1 MLNNPLQ
8 RANSRRIVGC
18 DQRLQADCQS
28 ADPSLLSKCDES
40 LTTGTF
46 DPPKW
51 YPRNVVA
58 PGFIAIGSGPA
69 GLSAAETFRS
79 KHPHIPVRVLT
90 TDTALPYAK
99 PPLSKAYLCGRV
111 ATLDLHSPGWFVRHD
126 VDLIRGITVDH
137 IDLAHQEVVTEGGCH
152 YPYWHLVLSCG
163 ANAVPLRIPGA
174 EAALPLRFFADAV
187 ILRMAAR
194 SADSAVVIGGGLIG
208 CEAAACLASR
218 GVPTAMVVAEPVPLQ
233 RRFGDQV
240 GERVAKI
247 LSDNGVRVLGSTTVT
262 DIDDTHVH
270 LDSGATLDGDVVVS
284 ATGVRPDPH
293 LAANAGLA
301 TYDGRIV
308 VDEHMHASALNVY
321 AAGDVAL
328 AYNVT
333 AGRRIRAEHWRD
345 AAQQG
350 LVAGLSAAGHP
361 AAWDR
366 VPGFS
371 CTIGESTLKYC
382 GWGIDYEHSR
392 LVDHHNGFT
401 VYYESGGDLVG
412 VLTLN
417 ADDDYRCA
425 TASLVVGTTSTGRA
439 RSAQ

>member
-1 MLNNPLQ
+1 
-8 RANSRRIVGC
+8 
-18 DQRLQADCQS
+18 
-28 ADPSLLSKCDES
+28 
-40 LTTGTF
+40 
-46 DPPKW
+46 
-51 YPRNVVA
+51 VVA

-79 KHPHIPVRVLT
+79 KHPHIPVRILS
-90 TDTALPYAK
+90 TDPALPYAK
-99 PPLSKAYLCGRV
+99 PPLSKAYLCGRE
-111 ATLDLHSPGWFVRHD
+111 AKLDLHSAGWFVRHD
-126 VDLIRGITVDH
+126 VDLLRGITVDH
-137 IDLAHQEVVTEGGCH
+137 IDLVHQEVVTEGGRR
-152 YPYWHLVLSCG
+152 YPYWHLVLACG
-163 ANAVPLRIPGA
+163 ANAVPLSVPGA
-174 EAALPLRFFADAV
+174 EAALTLRSFADAV

-208 CEAAACLASR
+208 CEAAACLAGR
-218 GVPTAMVVAEPVPLQ
+218 GVPTTMVAAESVPLQ

-247 LSDNGVRVLGSTTVT
+247 LSDNGVRFLGSMTVT
-262 DIDDTHVH
+262 AIDDTRVH
-270 LDSGATLDGDVVVS
+270 LDTGGTLDGDVVVS
-284 ATGVRPDPH
+284 ATGVQPDPH
-293 LAANAGLA
+293 LAEAVGLD
-301 TYDGRIV
+301 TEDGRIV
-308 VDEHMHASALNVY
+308 VDEHMHTSARNVY

-350 LVAGLSAAGHP
+350 LIAGLSAAGHT
-361 AAWDR
+361 AAWDK

-371 CTIGESTLKYC
+371 CAVGESTLKYC

-401 VYYESGGDLVG
+401 VYYESASDLVG

-425 TASLVVGTTSTGRA
+425 TASLVAGTSSKARL